1 MSGKARAMSPNEY
14 PDIPRDKNRRL
25 GIRLFLFFLAFTAVA
40 VLFVVLRKY
49 GYV

>member
-1 MSGKARAMSPNEY
+1 MSPIEY
-14 PDIPRDKNRRL
+14 PDGPKDKNRRL

-40 VLFVVLRKY
+40 VLFVVLRKH